1 MSGKA
6 QIVEPNLLWEHYLC
20 TKRKEGVASTSKTEG
35 NQGWD
40 NGNSE
45 PTKMGDKWIVDKG
58 GKYVKTEA
66 KGIVVTKG

>member
-6 QIVEPNLLWEHYLC
+6 QTVELNLLWEHYLC
-20 TKRKEGVASTSKTEG
+20 TKRKEGAASASKTEG

-45 PTKMGDKWIVDKG
+45 PTEMGDKWIVDKG
-58 GKYVKTEA
+58 GKDAKTEA
-66 KGIVVTKG
+66 KGIMVTRG